1 MNRKPVTVAGEAIT
15 IAMLST
21 LIASTALLLVAV
33 RLDFLAGPFQVAAGI
48 AAVIFLVTFVVPR
61 VVARWFGT
69 TLRELW
75 GTPP

>member
-1 MNRKPVTVAGEAIT
+1 MTVAGETIT
-15 IAMLST
+15 IAMLAA
-21 LIASTALLLVAV
+21 LIATTTLLITAV
-33 RLDFLAGPFQVAAGI
+33 RLDFLAGPYEFAGGV
-48 AAVIFLVTFVVPR
+48 AAVIFLVTYAVPR